1 MLDFEYTVMRSSRR
15 SLGITVRDGR
25 VIVRVP
31 MRFSNE
37 SLCRFLGEHS
47 DWIQKKLAGQ
57 EQSRQR
63 FASVKEYRTVL
74 ICGTEKKLLLGAAK
88 NSESADTVC
97 LKEIAYLRKW
107 LEKNYSAC
115 IEEDV
120 YRLGKKIGVMP
131 EDLQVRDFK
140 AKWGSCDS
148 RGLIKINWRILFLR
162 PPLRE
167 YILVHEL
174 CHLKFLNHSADF
186 WAEVE
191 QFCPSYRKLRKELK
205 DMAFLTELYR

>member
-1 MLDFEYTVMRSSRR
+1 
-15 SLGITVRDGR
+15 
-25 VIVRVP
+25 
-31 MRFSNE
+31 
-37 SLCRFLGEHS
+37 
-47 DWIQKKLAGQ
+47 
-57 EQSRQR
+57 
-63 FASVKEYRTVL
+63 
-74 ICGTEKKLLLGAAK
+74 
-88 NSESADTVC
+88 
-97 LKEIAYLRKW
+97 
-107 LEKNYSAC
+107 
-115 IEEDV
+115 
-120 YRLGKKIGVMP
+120 MP